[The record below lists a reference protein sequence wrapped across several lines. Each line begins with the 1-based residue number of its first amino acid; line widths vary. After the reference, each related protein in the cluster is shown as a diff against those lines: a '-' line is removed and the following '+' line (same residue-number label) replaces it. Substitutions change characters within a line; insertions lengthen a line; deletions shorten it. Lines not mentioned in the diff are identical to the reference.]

1 MPILTIF
8 IVLIVVGLALYFI
21 NRAKWIDPKI
31 KTIINV
37 VAIIIVIVWLLDVLG
52 ILNILKSAKI

>member
-8 IVLIVVGLALYFI
+8 VVLIIIGLLLWLVNKYVPMDA
-21 NRAKWIDPKI
+21 KI

-37 VAIIIVIVWLLDVLG
+37 VAVVIVIIWLLQVFG
-52 ILNILKSAKI
+52 ILNILKSARI

>member
-8 IVLIVVGLALYFI
+8 VVLIIFGVLLWLVNKYVPMDA
-21 NRAKWIDPKI
+21 KI

-37 VAIIIVIVWLLDVLG
+37 VAVIIVIIWLLQVLG
-52 ILNILKSAKI
+52 ILNMLKSARV

>member
-8 IVLIVVGLALYFI
+8 IVLIVVGVLLWLI
-21 NRAKWIDPKI
+21 NKAGWIDAKI

-37 VAIIIVIVWLLDVLG
+37 VAVIIVIVWLLNVFG
-52 ILNILKSAKI
+52 IWDTLKSARI